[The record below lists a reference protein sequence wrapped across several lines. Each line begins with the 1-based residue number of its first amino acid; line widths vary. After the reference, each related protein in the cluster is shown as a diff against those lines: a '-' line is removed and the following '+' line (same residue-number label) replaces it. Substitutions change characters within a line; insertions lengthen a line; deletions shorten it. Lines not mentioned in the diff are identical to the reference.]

1 MAYTRDQALTTH
13 KDYQETINNWE
24 YYIRSYNGG
33 YDYMIG
39 QYLNRY
45 NLELDNEFNQRLA
58 NTTCDNHCKNI
69 IQIYSSFLFRVR
81 PSRDFASMQDE
92 ASLESFLKDADLE
105 GNNLNSVIKQ
115 AQNYASIYGH
125 CFMILDKPN
134 VNTETQAQELEQ
146 NIRPY
151 LSIVTP
157 ENVLDWNFERKVNG
171 KYELNYLK
179 IREEVDKDGGTYM
192 RVWYP
197 DRIDTV
203 YMAEREEPS
212 LIDTV
217 PNMIGKI
224 PAVILYNSKSHKR
237 GIGQSD
243 LTDIADLQKSI
254 YNEYSEMEQL
264 IRLTNHP
271 SLVKTPSVNASA
283 GAGAVIEMPD
293 ELEPNLKPYL
303 LQPSGQNL
311 QAIMESINNK
321 VNSINMIAHPGAV
334 RTQKTGITSGVALQT
349 EFELLNARLSEKAD
363 HLQIAEEQLF
373 KLYAMFQNVHFAGEI
388 NYPDSFNIRDY
399 ASDLVYF
406 QQAKSLNIGSSTFSK
421 EVDKEIARAVIDD
434 DSKLNEIFE
443 EIDQAT
449 EVGQFTQDEPAQE
462 DQEVEQEQTTR
473 CCDIVEHFKQHEYIQ
488 VKDRSMNFTS
498 TLSYTGYYN
507 SFVGIDLT
515 VLETEVTTSIK
526 GIYLTSS
533 DPVVNRLGEYVMYN
547 SDKPA

>member
-1 MAYTRDQALTTH
+1 MAYTRDQAIETH
-13 KDYQETINNWE
+13 KDYSETINNWE

-39 QYLNRY
+39 QYLSRY

-58 NTTCDNHCKNI
+58 NTPCDNHCRNI

-81 PSRDFASMQDE
+81 PSRDFGSMQDE

-105 GNNLNSVIKQ
+105 GNNLNSVIKH

-125 CFMILDKPN
+125 CFIVLDKPN
-134 VNTETQAQELEQ
+134 IQTETKADELAQD
-146 NIRPY
+146 IRPY

-157 ENVLDWNFERKVNG
+157 ENVLDWNFERQPNG

-179 IREEVDKDGGTYM
+179 IREEVDRDGGQYLRM
-192 RVWYP
+192 WYP

-203 YMAEREEPS
+203 YMPKREEPQ

-293 ELEPNLKPYL
+293 EMEPNLKPYL
-303 LQPSGQNL
+303 LQPSGASL
-311 QAIMESINNK
+311 TAIMDSINNK
-321 VNSINMIAHPGAV
+321 VESINRIAHTGAV
-334 RTQKTGITSGVALQT
+334 RTTKTQVASGVALQT

-363 HLQIAEEQLF
+363 NLQLAEEQLF
-373 KLYAMFQNVHFAGEI
+373 KLYAMFQNVEFDGEI

-399 ASDLVYF
+399 ATDLLFY
-406 QQAKSLNIGSSTFSK
+406 QQAKAVGVQSPTLSK
-421 EVDKEIARAVIDD
+421 EIDKEIARAVVDD
-434 DSKLNEIFE
+434 DQKLNIIFD
-443 EIDQAT
+443 EIDVKS
-449 EVGQFTQDEPAQE
+449 EVGEFTQDEVQQQDE
-462 DQEVEQEQTTR
+462 EVEQEE
-473 CCDIVEHFKQHEYIQ
+473 I
-488 VKDRSMNFTS
+488 
-498 TLSYTGYYN
+498 
-507 SFVGIDLT
+507 
-515 VLETEVTTSIK
+515 
-526 GIYLTSS
+526 
-533 DPVVNRLGEYVMYN
+533 
-547 SDKPA
+547 

>member
-1 MAYTRDQALTTH
+1 MSYTRDQAIAVH
-13 KDYQETINNWE
+13 KDYQETVNNWE

-58 NTTCDNHCKNI
+58 NTPCDNHCKNV
-69 IQIYSSFLFRVR
+69 IQIYSSFLFRVK
-81 PSRDFASMQDE
+81 PSRNFGSLADE
-92 ASLESFLKDADLE
+92 QSLENFLKDADLE
-105 GNNLNSVIKQ
+105 GNSLSNVVKQ

-134 VNTETQAQELEQ
+134 IQTNTRAEELQ
-146 NIRPY
+146 QDIRPY
-151 LSIVTP
+151 VSIVTP
-157 ENVLDWNFERKVNG
+157 ENVLDWNFERQPNG

-179 IREEVDKDGGTYM
+179 IREEVDRENGTYM
-192 RVWYP
+192 RIWYP
-197 DRIDTV
+197 DKIDTL
-203 YMAEREEPS
+203 YMPEREEPRI
-212 LIDTV
+212 IDTV
-217 PNMIGKI
+217 DNQIGKI

-303 LQPSGQNL
+303 LQPSGSSL
-311 QAIMESINNK
+311 TSIMDSIESK
-321 VNSINMIAHPGAV
+321 VNSINRIAHIGAV
-334 RTQKTGITSGVALQT
+334 RTTKTNISSGVALQT

-363 HLQIAEEQLF
+363 NIEIAEEQLF
-373 KLYAMFQNVHFAGEI
+373 RLYAQYQNTVFDGEI

-399 ASDLVYF
+399 ASDLIFY
-406 QQAKSLNIGSSTFSK
+406 QQAKSINVPSSTLNK
-421 EVDKEIARAVIDD
+421 EIDKEIAKAVVDD
-434 DSKLNEIFE
+434 EMLLNQIYDEIE
-443 EIDQAT
+443 ASSEI
-449 EVGQFTQDEPAQE
+449 GQFTQNEVQE
-462 DQEVEQEQTTR
+462 AEEAVQQEQ
-473 CCDIVEHFKQHEYIQ
+473 I
-488 VKDRSMNFTS
+488 
-498 TLSYTGYYN
+498 
-507 SFVGIDLT
+507 
-515 VLETEVTTSIK
+515 
-526 GIYLTSS
+526 
-533 DPVVNRLGEYVMYN
+533 
-547 SDKPA
+547 

>member
-1 MAYTRDQALTTH
+1 MAYTRDQAIETH
-13 KDYQETINNWE
+13 KDYSETINNWE

-58 NTTCDNHCKNI
+58 NTPCDNHCKNI

-81 PSRDFASMQDE
+81 PSRDFGSMQDE

-105 GNNLNSVIKQ
+105 GNNLNSVIKH

-125 CFMILDKPN
+125 CFMVLDKPN
-134 VNTETQAQELEQ
+134 IQTETKADELAQD
-146 NIRPY
+146 IRPY

-157 ENVLDWNFERKVNG
+157 ENVLDWNFIRQPNG

-179 IREEVDKDGGTYM
+179 IREEVDRDGGQYLRM
-192 RVWYP
+192 WYP

-203 YMAEREEPS
+203 YMPQREEPR

-311 QAIMESINNK
+311 QAIMDSINNK
-321 VNSINMIAHPGAV
+321 VQSINRIAHTGAV
-334 RTQKTGITSGVALQT
+334 RTEKTNISSGVALQT

-363 HLQIAEEQLF
+363 NLQLAEEQLF
-373 KLYAMFQNVHFAGEI
+373 KLYAMFQNVEFDGEI

-406 QQAKSLNIGSSTFSK
+406 QQAKSLNIGSATFTK
-421 EVDKEIARAVIDD
+421 EVDKEIARAVVDD
-434 DSKLNEIFE
+434 DEKLNDIFD
-443 EIDQAT
+443 EIDAQA
-449 EVGQFTQDEPAQE
+449 EVGQFTQDEPEQE
-462 DQEVEQEQTTR
+462 DQEVEQEE
-473 CCDIVEHFKQHEYIQ
+473 I
-488 VKDRSMNFTS
+488 
-498 TLSYTGYYN
+498 
-507 SFVGIDLT
+507 
-515 VLETEVTTSIK
+515 
-526 GIYLTSS
+526 
-533 DPVVNRLGEYVMYN
+533 
-547 SDKPA
+547 

>member
-1 MAYTRDQALTTH
+1 MSYTRDQAIAVH
-13 KDYQETINNWE
+13 KDYQETVNNWE

-58 NTTCDNHCKNI
+58 NTPCDNHCKNV
-69 IQIYSSFLFRVR
+69 IQIYSSFLFRVK
-81 PSRDFASMQDE
+81 PSRNFGSLAEEQ
-92 ASLESFLKDADLE
+92 SLENFLKDADLE
-105 GNNLNSVIKQ
+105 GNSLSNVVKQ

-134 VNTETQAQELEQ
+134 IQTSTRAEELQ
-146 NIRPY
+146 QDIRPY
-151 LSIVTP
+151 VSIVTP
-157 ENVLDWNFERKVNG
+157 ENVLDWNFERQPNG

-179 IREEVDKDGGTYM
+179 IREEVDRNGGTYM
-192 RVWYP
+192 RIWYP
-197 DRIDTV
+197 DRIDTL
-203 YMAEREEPS
+203 YMPDREEPRI
-212 LIDTV
+212 IDTV
-217 PNMIGKI
+217 DNQIGKI

-303 LQPSGQNL
+303 LQPSGSSL
-311 QAIMESINNK
+311 TSIMDSIESK
-321 VNSINMIAHPGAV
+321 VNSINRIAHIGAV
-334 RTQKTGITSGVALQT
+334 RTTKTNISSGVALQT

-363 HLQIAEEQLF
+363 NLEIAEEQLF
-373 KLYAMFQNVHFAGEI
+373 RLYSMFQDTPFDGEI

-399 ASDLVYF
+399 ATDLLFY
-406 QQAKSLNIGSSTFSK
+406 QQAKAINVQSPTLNK
-421 EVDKEIARAVIDD
+421 EIDKEIARAVVDD
-434 DSKLNEIFE
+434 DEKLNNIFD
-443 EIDQAT
+443 EIDSNSQ
-449 EVGQFTQDEPAQE
+449 VGEFTQDEPAQE
-462 DQEVEQEQTTR
+462 DQEVEEEQ
-473 CCDIVEHFKQHEYIQ
+473 I
-488 VKDRSMNFTS
+488 
-498 TLSYTGYYN
+498 
-507 SFVGIDLT
+507 
-515 VLETEVTTSIK
+515 
-526 GIYLTSS
+526 
-533 DPVVNRLGEYVMYN
+533 
-547 SDKPA
+547 

>member
-1 MAYTRDQALTTH
+1 MSYTRDQAIAVH
-13 KDYQETINNWE
+13 KDYQETVNNWE

-58 NTTCDNHCKNI
+58 NTPCDNHCKNV
-69 IQIYSSFLFRVR
+69 IQIYSSFLFRVK
-81 PSRDFASMQDE
+81 PSRNFGSLADE
-92 ASLESFLKDADLE
+92 QSLENFLKDADLE
-105 GNNLNSVIKQ
+105 GNSLSNVVKQ

-134 VNTETQAQELEQ
+134 IQTSTRAEELQ
-146 NIRPY
+146 QDIRPY
-151 LSIVTP
+151 VSIVKP
-157 ENVLDWNFERKVNG
+157 ENVLDWNFERQPNG

-179 IREEVDKDGGTYM
+179 IREEVDRDGGTYM
-192 RVWYP
+192 RIWYP
-197 DRIDTV
+197 DRIDTL
-203 YMAEREEPS
+203 YMPDREEPRI
-212 LIDTV
+212 IDTV
-217 PNMIGKI
+217 DNQIGKI

-303 LQPSGQNL
+303 LQPSGSSL
-311 QAIMESINNK
+311 TSIMDSIESK
-321 VNSINMIAHPGAV
+321 VNSINRIAHIGAV
-334 RTQKTGITSGVALQT
+334 RTTKTNISSGVALQT

-363 HLQIAEEQLF
+363 NLEIAEEQLF
-373 KLYAMFQNVHFAGEI
+373 RLYSMFQDTPFDGEI

-399 ASDLVYF
+399 ATDLLFY
-406 QQAKSLNIGSSTFSK
+406 QQAKAINVQSPTLNK
-421 EVDKEIARAVIDD
+421 EIDKEIARAVVDD
-434 DSKLNEIFE
+434 DEKLNNIFD
-443 EIDQAT
+443 EIDAKS
-449 EVGQFTQDEPAQE
+449 EVGEFTQDEPAQE
-462 DQEVEQEQTTR
+462 DQEVEQEE
-473 CCDIVEHFKQHEYIQ
+473 I
-488 VKDRSMNFTS
+488 
-498 TLSYTGYYN
+498 
-507 SFVGIDLT
+507 
-515 VLETEVTTSIK
+515 
-526 GIYLTSS
+526 
-533 DPVVNRLGEYVMYN
+533 
-547 SDKPA
+547 

>member
-1 MAYTRDQALTTH
+1 MAYTRDQAIETH
-13 KDYQETINNWE
+13 KDYSETINNWE

-58 NTTCDNHCKNI
+58 NTPCDNHCKNV
-69 IQIYSSFLFRVR
+69 IQIYSSFLFRVK
-81 PSRDFASMQDE
+81 PSRNFGSLGDE
-92 ASLESFLKDADLE
+92 QSLQNFLKDADLE
-105 GNNLNSVIKQ
+105 GNSLSNVVKS

-134 VNTETQAQELEQ
+134 IQTSTRAEELQ
-146 NIRPY
+146 QDIRPY
-151 LSIVTP
+151 VSIVTP
-157 ENVLDWNFERKVNG
+157 ENVLDWNFERQPNG

-179 IREEVDKDGGTYM
+179 IREEVDRENGTYM
-192 RVWYP
+192 RIWYP
-197 DRIDTV
+197 DKIDTLYMPDREEPRIIDTV
-203 YMAEREEPS
+203 
-212 LIDTV
+212 D
-217 PNMIGKI
+217 NQIGKI

-303 LQPSGQNL
+303 LQPSGSSL
-311 QAIMESINNK
+311 TSIMDSIESK
-321 VNSINMIAHPGAV
+321 VNSINRIAHIGAV
-334 RTQKTGITSGVALQT
+334 RTTKTNISSGVALQT

-363 HLQIAEEQLF
+363 NLEIAEEQLF
-373 KLYAMFQNVHFAGEI
+373 RLYSMFQDTPFDGEI

-399 ASDLVYF
+399 ATDLLFY
-406 QQAKSLNIGSSTFSK
+406 QQAKAINVQSPTLNK
-421 EVDKEIARAVIDD
+421 EIDKEIARAVVDD
-434 DSKLNEIFE
+434 DEKLNNIFD
-443 EIDQAT
+443 EIDSNSQ
-449 EVGQFTQDEPAQE
+449 VGEFTQDEPAQE
-462 DQEVEQEQTTR
+462 DQEVEEEQ
-473 CCDIVEHFKQHEYIQ
+473 I
-488 VKDRSMNFTS
+488 
-498 TLSYTGYYN
+498 
-507 SFVGIDLT
+507 
-515 VLETEVTTSIK
+515 
-526 GIYLTSS
+526 
-533 DPVVNRLGEYVMYN
+533 
-547 SDKPA
+547 